1 MVTKTKGK
9 KLNKKE
15 NKFDN
20 KQELKKKKYIKKKK
34 QQVLI
39 FLKNKLA
46 KKNIFYLIILILD
59 ITIIIYSARHN
70 FANYVSINGTKS
82 IFIGETKNLL
92 IGRNYITLIT
102 TIFFFCYIALSNKIL
117 FKQKTTKKGLIYLLT
132 FLLVL
137 NISLFYIFT
146 KRVY

>member
-92 IGRNYITLIT
+92 FGRNYITLIT
-102 TIFFFCYIALSNKIL
+102 TIFFFCYITLSNKIL
-117 FKQKTTKKGLIYLLT
+117 FKQKTTKKGLIYLLI